1 MKITQSSL
9 VQELVLLVHVRSVK
23 FSPGMDGEAISFTG
37 RGGERPKIYG
47 AGQGEELPPPSQG
60 DVLLQDLQLPHIAGQ
75 GGADPLVAV
84 PHVGLV
90 VAVSLLQDYP
100 PPPQWHGT

>member
-37 RGGERPKIYG
+37 GGGERPKIYG
-47 AGQGEELPPPSQG
+47 AGQGEELPPPHKVMSYCRIFSF
-60 DVLLQDLQLPHIAGQ
+60 H
-75 GGADPLVAV
+75 
-84 PHVGLV
+84 
-90 VAVSLLQDYP
+90 
-100 PPPQWHGT
+100 T

>member
-9 VQELVLLVHVRSVK
+9 VKELVLLVHVRSVK

-47 AGQGEELPPPSQG
+47 AGQGEELPPSQG

-75 GGADPLVAV
+75 GGAVPLVAM

-90 VAVSLLQDYP
+90 VAVSLLQDCP
-100 PPPQWHGT
+100 PPPQWPGT